1 MDALQVR
8 FMDSMSQERWPHDAG
23 RFTLHG
29 AMRLSELIPILQVAV
44 GPVILISGVGL
55 LLLSMTNRYGR
66 VIDRARALSD
76 AVRRSPSGPNQA
88 YRLQLDI
95 LLRRARLVRLSI
107 LLAASSLLLAAMM
120 IIALF
125 LAVLLGLEIGS
136 IVALLFIASMGS
148 LIGSLMVFL
157 SDINVSL
164 AALKLELDS
173 LPQEP

>member
-1 MDALQVR
+1 
-8 FMDSMSQERWPHDAG
+8 
-23 RFTLHG
+23 
-29 AMRLSELIPILQVAV
+29 MRLSELIPILQVAI

-76 AVRRSPSGPNQA
+76 ALRRSSGGQERA
-88 YRLQLDI
+88 YRPQLEI

-107 LLAASSLLLAAMM
+107 MLAACSLLMAAMM

-136 IVALLFIASMGS
+136 VVALLFIASMSS
-148 LIGSLMVFL
+148 LIGSLGVFL
-157 SDINVSL
+157 VDINVSL
-164 AALKLELDS
+164 SALKLEIES
-173 LPQEP
+173 HPTEPAES